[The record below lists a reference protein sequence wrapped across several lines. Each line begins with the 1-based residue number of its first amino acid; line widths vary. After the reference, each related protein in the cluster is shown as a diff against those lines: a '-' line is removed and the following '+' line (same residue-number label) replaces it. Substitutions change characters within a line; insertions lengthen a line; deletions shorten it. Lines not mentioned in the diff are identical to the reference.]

1 MKKRQQANR
10 IINTTEEPNST
21 PLVWSLVNFVFHIIE
36 DFNHWVQNDY
46 TCLSIV
52 ISVLRNSQLY
62 IKIYNS
68 STK

>member
-36 DFNHWVQNDY
+36 DFNH
-46 TCLSIV
+46 
-52 ISVLRNSQLY
+52 
-62 IKIYNS
+62 
-68 STK
+68 